1 MYVNWIT
8 LFSTKF
14 HTISIVRIL
23 GTISSVGVK
32 IDLNAPTFRTINSSL

>member
-1 MYVNWIT
+1 MYENWIT

-23 GTISSVGVK
+23 GTICVGVK
-32 IDLNAPTFRTINSSL
+32 IDLNSPTFRTINSSL